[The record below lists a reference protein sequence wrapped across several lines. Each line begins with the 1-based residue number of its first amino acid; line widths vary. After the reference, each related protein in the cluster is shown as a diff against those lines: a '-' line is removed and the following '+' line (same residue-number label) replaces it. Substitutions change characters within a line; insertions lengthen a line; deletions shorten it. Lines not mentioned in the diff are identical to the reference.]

1 MENVIVKALCAM
13 LVASVWQGLLLA
25 MLTGTIV
32 MLTRRSS
39 PAKRYNLLLGAMLLF
54 AITTGFTFT
63 NAFISGDNS
72 VSTVLQSHTLTI
84 FNQAVATTPVYVKTG
99 FLENLSDYLLR
110 NSGTIVLV
118 WLLVVCARC
127 LQLAMGLQDIY
138 NLRRRHVYEVDRRW
152 NERVALLSQKLGIN
166 QVVGLAESGIAK
178 VPLVVGYLKP
188 LILIPAGLLASLPV
202 EAVEAILV
210 HELAHIR
217 RADYAVNLL
226 QSLLEIV
233 FFFNPAIWWLSSLIR
248 AERENCCDDIAVTQS
263 SSKVAYIK
271 ALVAC
276 QEYQQAVPP
285 VFAMALKD
293 NKKHLKNRVTRLIS
307 SRNHSLNRMEKS
319 LLAITLIT
327 AGLFTVAFTNAK
339 KIEKLVVVAQHK
351 AAQIIR
357 LPEVQASQKLAAN
370 YADTIKKLKKI
381 ANKKAIAARAD
392 SAKAA
397 AGDSLYR
404 TAYHATYPST
414 YHPAPAYDPSSPG
427 YKAYVTVKD
436 DVRKENIINDMLK
449 DDIISTTDN
458 LSFKIS
464 TDEFIV
470 NGKKQPDE
478 VYQTYKKKY
487 VKLTTGEWSWMY
499 NYDTAKKRE
508 SNTVTDNPKN

>member
-25 MLTGTIV
+25 VFTGLIV

-54 AITTGFTFT
+54 AIGTALTF
-63 NAFISGDNS
+63 AKALMSGGS
-72 VSTVLQSHTLTI
+72 SASTVLQSHTLTI
-84 FNQAVATTPVYVKTG
+84 LNNAATMPVYIKAG
-99 FLENLSDYLLR
+99 FLENISSYLLG
-110 NSGTIVLV
+110 NSGNIVLI
-118 WLLVVCARC
+118 WFLIVCARC

-138 NLRRRHVYEVDRRW
+138 NLRRRHIYEVDRRW
-152 NERVALLSQKLGIN
+152 SEHVALLSQKLGIN

-188 LILIPAGLLASLPV
+188 LILIPAGLLASLPA

-217 RADYAVNLL
+217 RVDYAVNLL

-263 SSKVAYIK
+263 SSKVGYIK

-276 QEYQQAVPP
+276 QEYHQAAPP

-327 AGLFTVAFTNAK
+327 AGLLTVAFTNAK

-357 LPEVQASQKLAAN
+357 LPDVQASQKLAVN

-397 AGDSLYR
+397 AGDSTR
-404 TAYHATYPST
+404 RGAYAYPST
-414 YHPAPAYDPSSPG
+414 YHPVPAYDPSSPG

-436 DVRKENIINDMLK
+436 DVRKETIINDMLK

-487 VKLTTGEWSWMY
+487 VKLTNGEWSWMY